1 MTGRRVALVALAAAL
16 VAVVAVLAVRG
27 WRTPSRPAV
36 EVLVSPPNKA
46 PAVMPAKAA
55 SPVVRAAPAA
65 PPASAP
71 ALPPG
76 WIEVCRAPPQRL
88 EDWNKRVEPG
98 GPSTQMAAIK
108 SALAPLALHP
118 DARLRAGGLVLTMH
132 LATSD
137 LTAIDKPSPDC
148 ETAECAMGRFTE
160 AWSQARERPLSQ
172 LVRLALDSRDVAVY
186 ALAVQACQVPPIP
199 ADPGPCRQVSPA
211 EWARREPD
219 NRQAWWWVATQ
230 AAADRDMAARD
241 EALHRV
247 LSATRNDNHFDGMVQ
262 ALIAAVPEH
271 APAELQASGMMFG
284 TSIWMAMAALT
295 GSSVATAACS
305 ANAVADANVW
315 QRCERLSKLL
325 LDQPLTAVEA
335 VVARGIAKR
344 LGLPHGRADELLRQF
359 LVASRVKMER
369 VFPESDPAS
378 CRALGQF
385 RHWLADLGR
394 SGEIEAD
401 AGMVQRSGL
410 DAAALERMEREVD
423 AQMKRAQA
431 TASLAEA
438 ARAASAAASR

>member
-1 MTGRRVALVALAAAL
+1 MTARRVAFVALVAAM

-27 WRTPSRPAV
+27 WRTPGFPAV
-36 EVLVSPPNKA
+36 EVHAPPPNKA
-46 PAVMPAKAA
+46 PVAMPAKAA

-65 PPASAP
+65 PPASAA

-76 WIEVCRAPPQRL
+76 WIEVCRTSPQRL
-88 EDWNKRVEPG
+88 EDWNKRMEAEGLPA
-98 GPSTQMAAIK
+98 QMAAIK
-108 SALAPLALHP
+108 SSLAPLALHP
-118 DARLRAGGLVLTMH
+118 DARLRAGGLVLTMQ
-132 LATSD
+132 LASSE
-137 LTAIDKPSPDC
+137 LAAIDKPSPDC
-148 ETAECAMGRFTE
+148 KTADCAMGRFTE
-160 AWSQARERPLSQ
+160 ALLKARERPLSQ

-186 ALAVQACQVPPIP
+186 ALAVQACQVPPLP
-199 ADPGPCRQVSPA
+199 ADSGPCRQVSPA

-247 LSATRNDNHFDGMVQ
+247 LSATRNDNHFDSMVQ

-284 TSIWMAMAALT
+284 TSVWMAMATMT
-295 GSSVATAACS
+295 GSSVALAACS

-325 LDQPLTAVEA
+325 LDQPLSAVDA
-335 VVARGIAKR
+335 VVARGLAKR
-344 LGLPHGRADELLRQF
+344 LGLPHGRADELYRQF
-359 LVASRVKMER
+359 LVANRVKMER

-378 CRALGQF
+378 CRSLGAF

-394 SGEIEAD
+394 LGEIGAD

-410 DAAALERMEREVD
+410 DAAVLERMEREVD

-431 TASLAEA
+431 MASVAEA